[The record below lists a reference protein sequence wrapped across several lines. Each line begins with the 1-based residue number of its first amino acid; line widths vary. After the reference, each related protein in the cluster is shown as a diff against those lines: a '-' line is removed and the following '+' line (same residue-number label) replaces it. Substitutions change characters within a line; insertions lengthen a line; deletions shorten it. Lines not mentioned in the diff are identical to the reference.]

1 MNELADT
8 IGRLLDKP
16 VERQYLPARA
26 GDLRDSW
33 ADVSAAREALGFE
46 PTVSL
51 EDGLQR
57 TVEFLLE
64 RKD

>member
-16 VERQYLPARA
+16 VERRYLPPRA

-33 ADVSAAREALGFE
+33 ADVSEARQRARLRADGAARGRLAA
-46 PTVSL
+46 
-51 EDGLQR
+51 DG
-57 TVEFLLE
+57 
-64 RKD
+64 